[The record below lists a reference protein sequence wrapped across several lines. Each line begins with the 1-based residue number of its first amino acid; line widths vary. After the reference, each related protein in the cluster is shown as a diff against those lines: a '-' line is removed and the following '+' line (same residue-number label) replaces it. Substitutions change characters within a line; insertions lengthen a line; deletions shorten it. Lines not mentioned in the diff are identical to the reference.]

1 MRNVMLLACICAATI
16 CFAAPLPCL
25 KPGVARWPIKTSLP
39 TGATTI
45 RMTLAGALSDSKL
58 PPLPNVKENDPRY
71 QSTRISDQPV
81 REDKLITIK
90 GWLYLV
96 AFELDDCDFHIQI
109 SPQPRTITNKP
120 TASDN
125 CMIVELPSGQYAA
138 NPQLGAQF
146 ETMRQWVIDRL
157 LARTPPKIGS
167 VHVMRHPV
175 YVSVSGALFYDDA
188 HHYKPDHTTGRGK
201 RGMDSKTLWELHPIT
216 AIAFA
221 PKPKIGSSGPTS

>member
-1 MRNVMLLACICAATI
+1 
-16 CFAAPLPCL
+16 
-25 KPGVARWPIKTSLP
+25 
-39 TGATTI
+39 
-45 RMTLAGALSDSKL
+45 
-58 PPLPNVKENDPRY
+58 
-71 QSTRISDQPV
+71 
-81 REDKLITIK
+81 
-90 GWLYLV
+90 V
-96 AFELDDCDFHIQI
+96 AFESDDCDFHIQI

-157 LARTPPKIGS
+157 FARTPPKIGS

-175 YVSVSGALFYDDA
+175 YVSVTGALFYDDA